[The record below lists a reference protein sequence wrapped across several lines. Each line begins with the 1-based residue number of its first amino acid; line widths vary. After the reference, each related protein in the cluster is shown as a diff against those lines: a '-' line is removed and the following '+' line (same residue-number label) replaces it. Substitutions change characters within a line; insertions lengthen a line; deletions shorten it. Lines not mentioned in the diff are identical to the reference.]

1 MTGET
6 ASAGSAP
13 LLAPHQAA
21 VLLDEV
27 IYEQVLA
34 CIDLDALHQL
44 EQSLTMTVA
53 DFEGDADRAADLA
66 KALVDRALLRI
77 PDDVRRYL
85 HVVGS
90 PFAGCELCDDEAGQ
104 ADHPAA
110 TSAASSRRSTRL
122 RS

>member
-1 MTGET
+1 MTGAPDPA
-6 ASAGSAP
+6 ASPP

-21 VLLDEV
+21 VLLDQV

-34 CIDLDALHQL
+34 CVDLDAMYQL

-53 DFEGDADRAADLA
+53 DFEGDGDRAADLA

-85 HVVGS
+85 HAVSGPS
-90 PFAGCELCDDEAGQ
+90 PFAGCELCDDEADQ
-104 ADHPAA
+104 AARS
-110 TSAASSRRSTRL
+110 TGKRRSTRFG
-122 RS
+122 S